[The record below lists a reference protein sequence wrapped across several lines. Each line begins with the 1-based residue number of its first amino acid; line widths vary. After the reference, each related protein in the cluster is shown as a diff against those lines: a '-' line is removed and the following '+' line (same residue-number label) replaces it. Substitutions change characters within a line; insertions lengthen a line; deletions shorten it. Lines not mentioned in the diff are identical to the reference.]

1 MVRVNERTSERRGT
15 ENCPKGKLRNTQGNN
30 SLWAI
35 QANFAI
41 VLSYLC
47 KRILKTWTSCYN
59 IIIKD
64 KVVIPIWSDQV
75 SLMMEQTPLLCNT
88 NVTLG
93 MTLPSDNR
101 AQVRKKT
108 PNYFDFVVR
117 IQGFMTT
124 CGFLVQLIKLL
135 LSMSYIR
142 LGQFCVRDEVQ
153 SCN

>member
-1 MVRVNERTSERRGT
+1 
-15 ENCPKGKLRNTQGNN
+15 
-30 SLWAI
+30 
-35 QANFAI
+35 
-41 VLSYLC
+41 
-47 KRILKTWTSCYN
+47 
-59 IIIKD
+59 
-64 KVVIPIWSDQV
+64 
-75 SLMMEQTPLLCNT
+75 MMEQTQLLYNI
-88 NVTLG
+88 NITLG

-117 IQGFMTT
+117 MQGFMTT